1 MDRIS
6 EAAQAIVSARRSRSA
21 LGVLLRSL
29 RPQGEAEAYRVQEAA
44 HEMLTASGWGS
55 LVGYKIGCTTP
66 VMQQYLGIETPCAG
80 GMFAGSE
87 HASGVTL
94 DHTAFLG
101 IGVECEIAVRLGRD
115 LPLSD
120 APFTTEDVSQAI
132 ASYMAAMEIVDDRY
146 ADWRQ
151 TDTPTLIADDFF
163 AAGCVLGEVVDR
175 DAAPDLLDVVG
186 QTFING
192 VEVGRGIGAD
202 VMGHPHAALAWLAN
216 NLAGRGKTLRTGQ
229 IVLTGSLVQTVWLAP
244 DDQVDVAVSG
254 LGRVSLRLRG
264 GAAMIEVEHSRP

>member
-6 EAAQAIVSARRSRSA
+6 EAAQAIVSARRSRSP
-21 LGVLLRSL
+21 LSVLPLWL
-29 RPQGEAEAYRVQEAA
+29 RPQDEAEAYHIQEAV
-44 HEMLTASGWGS
+44 HEGLTSIGWGP

-80 GMFAGSE
+80 GVFAGRVHS
-87 HASGVTL
+87 SGVAL
-94 DHTAFLG
+94 DRSAFLRV
-101 IGVECEIAVRLGRD
+101 GVECEIAVRLGRD

-120 APFTTEDVSQAI
+120 APFTTKDVSQAI
-132 ASYMAAMEIVDDRY
+132 ASYMAAVEIVDDRY

-163 AAGCVLGEVVDR
+163 AAACVLGEAVDR
-175 DAAPDLLDVVG
+175 DAAPDLPDVVG
-186 QTFING
+186 RTFING
-192 VEVGRGIGAD
+192 IEVARGIGAD

-216 NLAGRGKTLRTGQ
+216 NLAGRGKTLRAGQ

-244 DDQVDVAVSG
+244 DDQVDVVASG
-254 LGRVSLRLRG
+254 LGRVSLSLRG
-264 GAAMIEVEHSRP
+264 GAA